1 MAFNPELRFANVKGK
16 FSFVYLTRSR
26 QEGDNV
32 SEQPFKT
39 FADSNG
45 RRSAL
50 LLEASPHVAL
60 NIQNALNV
68 LNVSGMRYDFVYR
81 TFGQDFCNSAFEVIC
96 LQVIPLI

>member
-1 MAFNPELRFANVKGK
+1 MAFNPELRLANVKGK

-50 LLEASPHVAL
+50 LLEASPHAAL
-60 NIQNALNV
+60 NVQNALNV
-68 LNVSGMRYDFVYR
+68 SGMQYDFVYR
-81 TFGQDFCNSAFEVIC
+81 TFGQDCYNSAFEVIC